1 MSERF
6 LSGFAAFVLLAG
18 VVFAAPGMA
27 QSGAQSAADNADVK
41 TYQDWQV
48 RCPKDRSNGGCEMT
62 QLVNNPD
69 NGKPIL
75 RVVMGYPPEIQTAA
89 MIFILPLGT
98 RLAPGVQLTVDG
110 GKPNTFP
117 FQICLEQ
124 GCRADF
130 PVEDGLRN
138 RLRSGSNATVSLIG
152 PRGERIDLKVSL
164 QGFTDADN
172 AIRGG

>member
-1 MSERF
+1 MSER
-6 LSGFAAFVLLAG
+6 LVSGFTALALMALAFVATPALAQTG
-18 VVFAAPGMA
+18 SNAAP
-27 QSGAQSAADNADVK
+27 DDVDLK
-41 TYQDWQV
+41 TYQSWEV
-48 RCPKDRSNGGCEMT
+48 RCPKDRSKGGCEMT
-62 QLVNNPD
+62 QLVNSAD

-75 RVVMGYPPEIQTAA
+75 RVVMGYPPEIDTAA

-110 GKPNTFP
+110 GKPDTFP

-130 PVEDGLRN
+130 PVSDALRN

-152 PRGERIDLKVSL
+152 PRGQRIDLKVSL

-172 AIRGG
+172 DIRG

>member
-1 MSERF
+1 MSIRF
-6 LSGFAAFVLLAG
+6 VS
-18 VVFAAPGMA
+18 VFASFALVALSLAAAPALA
-27 QSGAQSAADNADVK
+27 QSGSNAASENVDLK
-41 TYQDWQV
+41 TYQDWEV
-48 RCPKDRSNGGCEMT
+48 RCPKDRSKGNCEMT
-62 QLVNNPD
+62 QLVNSSD
-69 NGKPIL
+69 SGKPIL
-75 RVVMGYPPEIQTAA
+75 RVVMGYPPEIDTAA

-98 RLAPGVQLTVDG
+98 RLAPGVQLVVDG
-110 GKPNTFP
+110 GQADTFP

-130 PVEDGLRN
+130 AVSDSLRN

-172 AIRGG
+172 DIRG